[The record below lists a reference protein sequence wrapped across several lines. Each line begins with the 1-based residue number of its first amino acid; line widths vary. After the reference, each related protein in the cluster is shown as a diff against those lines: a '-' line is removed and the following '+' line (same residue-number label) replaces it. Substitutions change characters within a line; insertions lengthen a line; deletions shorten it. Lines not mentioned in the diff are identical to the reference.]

1 MEVNLRD
8 LVAVLMEDY
17 HLMSIN
23 HKGMWLQMAIYME
36 QSALKLQM
44 VVLLNLRL
52 RTLNNSMTTPIM
64 ENIGSK
70 SSMTDKQ
77 IKFLKELEIIQ
88 EQAVNMNISQTN
100 LTKEES
106 LYNVSYDTLVL
117 MMELLDGYRNMVLEL
132 SDKDSKEILNKDIQ
146 LHDGVVDF
154 LKSF

>member
-1 MEVNLRD
+1 M
-8 LVAVLMEDY
+8 
-17 HLMSIN
+17 
-23 HKGMWLQMAIYME
+23 GIYME

-100 LTKEES
+100 ITKEEL

>member
-1 MEVNLRD
+1 
-8 LVAVLMEDY
+8 
-17 HLMSIN
+17 
-23 HKGMWLQMAIYME
+23 
-36 QSALKLQM
+36 
-44 VVLLNLRL
+44 
-52 RTLNNSMTTPIM
+52 MTSPIM
-64 ENIGSK
+64 KNIGRK
-70 SSMTDKQ
+70 SNMTDKQ
-77 IKFLKELEIIQ
+77 IKFFKELEIIQ

-106 LYNVSYDTLVL
+106 LYNVSHDTLVL